1 MHTPTKVSLVTIC
14 SAVIAFNFA
23 SCKYE
28 DGPKLTLKSKNSR
41 LVGEWNGKIIGG
53 DTLGNDAE
61 FILEFE
67 DDGDLKLKFTYSY
80 TYDGTT
86 YSYSYDLVGEWSW
99 EDKKET
105 IEIVV
110 EKELTELS
118 VKRLTSDELW
128 AVDKENDRWELEKR

>member
-1 MHTPTKVSLVTIC
+1 MHNPTKVSLITIC

-53 DTLGNDAE
+53 DTLSGDAE

-67 DDGDLKLKFTYSY
+67 DDGDLKLKY
-80 TYDGTT
+80 TY
-86 YSYSYDLVGEWSW
+86 
-99 EDKKET
+99 
-105 IEIVV
+105 
-110 EKELTELS
+110 EKFIYHLLFYI
-118 VKRLTSDELW
+118 LFIF
-128 AVDKENDRWELEKR
+128 